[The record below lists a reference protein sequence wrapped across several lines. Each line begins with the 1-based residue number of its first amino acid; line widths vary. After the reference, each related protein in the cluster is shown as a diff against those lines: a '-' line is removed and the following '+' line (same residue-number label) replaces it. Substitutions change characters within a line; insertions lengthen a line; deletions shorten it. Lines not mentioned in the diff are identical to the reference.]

1 MGWIGGAAIMP
12 DGLFELDWAVEGR
25 LAGRALLATI
35 LGAVMGWERQR
46 HGREAGTRTFGAVA
60 LGSCMFSLVSSH
72 ISAADPARI
81 AANIVTGIGFLGAGI
96 IFRAGD
102 RTVGLTTAA
111 TLWATAAVGM
121 AVGFGMYPLAIL
133 GSILTFAVLAL
144 HHLPGWAKPDSGE
157 RADFGVD
164 IGSVSA
170 RGRRANE

>member
-1 MGWIGGAAIMP
+1 ML
-12 DGLFELDWAVEGR
+12 DGLLGLDWTVEGR
-25 LAGRALLATI
+25 LTARALLATI
-35 LGAVMGWERQR
+35 LGAAVGWERQR

-60 LGSCMFSLVSSH
+60 LGSCMFSLVSGH
-72 ISAADPARI
+72 VPGADPTRI

-133 GSILTFAVLAL
+133 GSILTYAVLAL
-144 HHLPGWAKPDSGE
+144 HHVPGYQKTNHGDTNDD
-157 RADFGVD
+157 RD
-164 IGSVSA
+164 
-170 RGRRANE
+170 ANEST